1 MQNFKISYIA
11 VIFLFNLEIY
21 YDAIKILIE
30 IQKLNQR
37 HRTPHDFTSH
47 TTNENLWYNRNAGEV
62 EGRFVDLITP
72 LEHDRII
79 FEHTELLIYSVR

>member
-1 MQNFKISYIA
+1 MQNFKISCIA

-47 TTNENLWYNRNAGEV
+47 TTNENL
-62 EGRFVDLITP
+62 
-72 LEHDRII
+72 
-79 FEHTELLIYSVR
+79 

>member
-1 MQNFKISYIA
+1 MVPSPERNPQLPLIYPIHKNFILNKRQCMQNFKISCIA

-30 IQKLNQR
+30 IQKANQR

-47 TTNENLWYNRNAGEV
+47 TTNENL
-62 EGRFVDLITP
+62 
-72 LEHDRII
+72 
-79 FEHTELLIYSVR
+79 

>member
-1 MQNFKISYIA
+1 MQDFKISYIA

-47 TTNENLWYNRNAGEV
+47 TTNENL
-62 EGRFVDLITP
+62 
-72 LEHDRII
+72 
-79 FEHTELLIYSVR
+79 